1 MSKIYVDE
9 IAPKT
14 TGQTITFP
22 AGMVVG
28 AEVKQIDAQATR
40 SSATSL
46 ANDLD
51 FGFYTPK
58 LTNSTILIQGVANF
72 DSDSNNYCYYKWLIN
87 GSHFVS
93 TGSANPIYTHAFYSA
108 TSLNNIGYM
117 PSTIITSVNNT
128 DGSNVTVVCQGATGA
143 GTLYVNRSAN
153 GTHPGSPS
161 SVMFL
166 EIAK

>member
-9 IAPKT
+9 IVAKT
-14 TGQTITFP
+14 TGQTIAFP
-22 AGMVVG
+22 AGMIVG
-28 AEVKQIDAQATR
+28 AEVKQIDAQSTR
-40 SSATSL
+40 SSAT
-46 ANDLD
+46 AFADDLD

-58 LTNSTILIQGVANF
+58 LTNSTIFIQGVANL
-72 DSDSNNYCYYKWLIN
+72 DSDNNSYCYIKWFIN

-93 TGSANPIYTHAFYSA
+93 TGSSTPYTHAFYSS
-108 TSLNNIGYM
+108 TSLNNVGYL

-128 DGSNVTVVCQGATGA
+128 DGSNVTVVCQGATNS
-143 GTLYVNRSAN
+143 GTIHINRSGQA
-153 GTHPGSPS
+153 GYSGSPS